1 MPARSC
7 RSIRPT
13 LALVCLLI
21 GSQALAASG
30 VSRSA
35 GGPEAAV
42 PADAAGLLRAAATAL
57 QNGDL
62 GRAAALLEQGL
73 TRLEPTAELLAMM
86 ADVCRQQGRL
96 DDAATAAEQALD
108 LEPGF
113 APAHLILG
121 DVYQAMGWFESAAE
135 SFRLALAADPDAPAA
150 RVRLVRCLT
159 AAGRVREAEAE
170 CRRFLAE
177 QETAS
182 LTLILGETLQRQQ
195 RAQEALAA
203 FDRAL
208 QLEPRRADAHAARA
222 GLLCDLGQYED
233 AARAAR
239 TALAIDPGHAEAHRW
254 LSTASAHRQDFLGAY
269 SHAIK
274 AEQAGL
280 DMSAVWSLLQRRP

>member
-7 RSIRPT
+7 RLIRLA
-13 LALVCLLI
+13 LALVCLLAA
-21 GSQALAASG
+21 GQALAASG
-30 VSRSA
+30 ISRAA
-35 GGPEAAV
+35 GGPEAAA
-42 PADAAGLLRAAATAL
+42 PADASGLLRGAATAL

-73 TRLEPTAELLAMM
+73 TRLEPTPELLAMM
-86 ADVCRQQGRL
+86 ADVYRQQGRL
-96 DDAATAAEQALD
+96 DDAAAAAEQALD

-113 APAHLILG
+113 APAHLMLG

-195 RAQEALAA
+195 RARRRWPPSIGPCSSS
-203 FDRAL
+203 RAVPTPMPPARACSAISASTRMPPGPRGRRWRSIRAT
-208 QLEPRRADAHAARA
+208 PRRIA
-222 GLLCDLGQYED
+222 G
-233 AARAAR
+233 
-239 TALAIDPGHAEAHRW
+239 
-254 LSTASAHRQDFLGAY
+254 
-269 SHAIK
+269 
-274 AEQAGL
+274 
-280 DMSAVWSLLQRRP
+280 